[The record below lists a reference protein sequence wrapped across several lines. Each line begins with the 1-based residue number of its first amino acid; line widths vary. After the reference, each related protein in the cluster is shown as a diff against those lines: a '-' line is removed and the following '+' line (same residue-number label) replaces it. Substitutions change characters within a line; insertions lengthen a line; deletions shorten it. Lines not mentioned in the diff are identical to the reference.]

1 MKKRIF
7 SILLSICMVVTMI
20 PVAATAVYAASKMPT
35 SVRVNGL
42 DMLERPYYSNSAY
55 NHIGDKFNYDA
66 SYNRNTNTLTLKGGG
81 RGLTAL

>member
-42 DMLERPYYSNSAY
+42 DMLES
-55 NHIGDKFNYDA
+55 
-66 SYNRNTNTLTLKGGG
+66 TVL
-81 RGLTAL
+81 

>member
-7 SILLSICMVVTMI
+7 SILLSICMAVTMI
-20 PVAATAVYAASKMPT
+20 PVAATAVHAASNMPT

-42 DMLERPYYSNSAY
+42 DMLDRQYYSNSAS